1 MKHDILQF
9 VSDILSNDKLT
20 HIDKQRI
27 IELAKRDVQAFSF
40 NTENLN
46 DKVIKVEEKIEVIE
60 EKIGLK
66 NESKLLIEDQK
77 PPNANKLPK
86 YINPFSSNGLVSFLQ
101 EYNTNDFLK
110 YTWHTID
117 SKQAYENILNLIE
130 LDDYNFIL
138 YKEKIEIN
146 LNELFARFFISG
158 KVKNILLDYI
168 TGKDYNGNIGNW
180 TKEMKINWSSDD
192 LIQWSIQNKIVTN
205 PGGSYCKVIKS
216 KGYKL
221 KEPIISKLSGKRI
234 NYFSELIIY
243 CKKLFRIQADNS
255 LRDILTYNNRNN
267 NSYKSCTFN
276 FIDFEETINLFTHI
290 NSIVEAY
297 NIIIENILDVTD
309 RFNLEKPIINISF
322 ITDINKQVNLI
333 IHHENVD
340 YFKKNINSLYDR
352 NKLGEKYQRVIK
364 SINGVCDLYLEAQFE
379 NNKSYRLNLWDN
391 KDIQE
396 KEINS
401 LKGVKHIL
409 NFKA

>member
-1 MKHDILQF
+1 MKYDILKF
-9 VSDILSNDKLT
+9 VSEILANDKLT
-20 HIDKQRI
+20 PVDKQKI
-27 IELAKRDVQAFSF
+27 IELAKKDVQDFS
-40 NTENLN
+40 LSAIALS
-46 DKVIKVEEKIEVIE
+46 DKVEKVEGKIELIE

-66 NESKLLIEDQK
+66 NESKSLIEDHN
-77 PPNANKLPK
+77 PPNPNKLPK
-86 YINPFSSNGLVSFLQ
+86 YINPFSNNGLVSFLQ
-101 EYNTNDFLK
+101 EYNSNDFLK

-130 LDDYNFIL
+130 VDNYNFIL
-138 YKEKIEIN
+138 HREKIEIN

-168 TGKDYNGNIGNW
+168 TGKDYTGSIGNW
-180 TKEMKINWSSDD
+180 TKEMKINWGSDD

-243 CKKLFRIQADNS
+243 CKNQFRIQADNS
-255 LRDILTYNNRNN
+255 LRDILTYNNGN
-267 NSYKSCTFN
+267 NSYESCTFN

-290 NSIVEAY
+290 NSVVEAY
-297 NIIIENILDVTD
+297 NIIIENILDVTY

-340 YFKKNINSLYDR
+340 YFKKNINSLSDR
-352 NKLGEKYQRVIK
+352 NKLGEKYQRLIK

-379 NNKSYRLNLWDN
+379 NNKSYRVNLWDN

>member
-1 MKHDILQF
+1 MKYDILKF
-9 VSDILSNDKLT
+9 VSDILANDKLT
-20 HIDKQRI
+20 PVEKHKV
-27 IELAKRDVQAFSF
+27 IELAKKDVQDFSLS
-40 NTENLN
+40 TIALS
-46 DKVIKVEEKIEVIE
+46 DKVEKVEGKIELIE
-60 EKIGLK
+60 ERIGLK
-66 NESKLLIEDQK
+66 NESKPSIEDNYL
-77 PPNANKLPK
+77 PNPNKLPR
-86 YINPFSSNGLVSFLQ
+86 YINPFSNNGLVSFLQ
-101 EYNTNDFLK
+101 EYNSNDFLK

-130 LDDYNFIL
+130 VDNYNFIL
-138 YKEKIEIN
+138 HREKIEIN
-146 LNELFARFFISG
+146 LNELYARFFISG

-168 TGKDYNGNIGNW
+168 TGKDYTGSIGNW

-243 CKKLFRIQADNS
+243 CKNQFRIQADNS
-255 LRDILTYNNRNN
+255 LRDILTYNNGN
-267 NSYKSCTFN
+267 NSYESCTFN

-297 NIIIENILDVTD
+297 NIIIENILDVTY

-340 YFKKNINSLYDR
+340 YFKKNINSLSDR
-352 NKLGEKYQRVIK
+352 NKLGEKYQRLIK

-379 NNKSYRLNLWDN
+379 NNKSYRVNLWDN